1 MGAERR
7 GRVLWRDGD
16 SIGLRTR
23 SGDLV
28 ISPAGD
34 ARPGDLVEV
43 GDSPRVVQRYQG
55 GDYPGPGSEVARLPR
70 ARLEAL
76 AARAQV
82 LRGARDFFDR
92 RGFLEVDVPVRVPA
106 PGLEVHLDAVAAGPG
121 QWLITSPE
129 YQMKRLLAAEVGPI
143 YALCRCSRG
152 GEVGPHH
159 QPEFTMLEWYRP
171 WAQMDE
177 VLRDTEELVAES
189 ARAIRQTTRL
199 SYAGCSLDL
208 EPPWPR
214 RSVAEVMEEWAGVT
228 VRGDEET
235 AELAARLRAA
245 GVDVGQATE
254 WDDLFYAAFVS
265 RVEPRLAAL
274 ERPLVLDQWPIRL
287 GALARPV
294 DGRPEVVERFEVY
307 AGGLELCNAFG
318 ELTVAAEQRHR
329 FEEDQRRRARDGRP
343 VHPIDEKLVAALAE
357 GLPPSAGNALGI
369 DRLVMLLTGRTD
381 IRDVVWFT
389 ADEL

>member
-1 MGAERR
+1 
-7 GRVLWRDGD
+7 
-16 SIGLRTR
+16 
-23 SGDLV
+23 
-28 ISPAGD
+28 
-34 ARPGDLVEV
+34 
-43 GDSPRVVQRYQG
+43 
-55 GDYPGPGSEVARLPR
+55 
-70 ARLEAL
+70 
-76 AARAQV
+76 
-82 LRGARDFFDR
+82 
-92 RGFLEVDVPVRVPA
+92 
-106 PGLEVHLDAVAAGPG
+106 
-121 QWLITSPE
+121 
-129 YQMKRLLAAEVGPI
+129 MKRLLAAEVGRV

-171 WAQMDE
+171 WAGMDE

-189 ARAIRQTTRL
+189 ARALRQTTRV
-199 SYAGCSLDL
+199 SYAGGSLDL

-214 RSVAEVMEEWAGVT
+214 RSVAEVMEQWAGGHPRR
-228 VRGDEET
+228 RGERR
-235 AELAARLRAA
+235 AGRAAARRRGRRRPA
-245 GVDVGQATE
+245 VE

-274 ERPLVLDQWPIRL
+274 ERPLVLGQWPVRL
-287 GALARPV
+287 CALARPV

-318 ELTVAAEQRHR
+318 ELTLAAEQRRR

-369 DRLVMLLTGRTD
+369 DRLVMLVTGRTD